1 MLKIEN
7 KIISNKPINI
17 KDYLWDVL
25 KYKSLIYFLSKR
37 DFITFYKQT
46 VLGPIWYLIQP
57 LLSSFVF
64 LIIFNRLAKIPTSGE
79 PGILFYMAG
88 TIFWTFFSDSLNRTS
103 RTLIDNVDLYGK
115 VYFPRLV
122 SAISAHLITFLKLSI
137 QFLLFLILVIYYI
150 VLGYDYSLSKYLFLL
165 PFLILNLT
173 LISLGFG
180 LLMASMT
187 IKYRDFIFALTFGL
201 QLLMY
206 ATPVVYSFDII
217 PNEYKLLA
225 SLNPVAPVLELI
237 KDVIFNHPLLDFKYY
252 FVSLVITIFTLLI
265 SIKMFLNSE
274 KDFIDKI

>member
-17 KDYLWDVL
+17 KDYLWDVF

-122 SAISAHLITFLKLSI
+122 SAISTHLITFLKLSI

-165 PFLILNLT
+165 PFLILNLA

-206 ATPVVYSFDII
+206 A
-217 PNEYKLLA
+217 A
-225 SLNPVAPVLELI
+225 
-237 KDVIFNHPLLDFKYY
+237 
-252 FVSLVITIFTLLI
+252 
-265 SIKMFLNSE
+265 FLKNV
-274 KDFIDKI
+274 FLGI

>member
-7 KIISNKPINI
+7 RIISNKPINL
-17 KDYLWDVL
+17 KDYFFDVL
-25 KYKSLIYFLSKR
+25 RYKSLIFFLSKR

-64 LIIFNRLAKIPTSGE
+64 LIIFNKLAKIPTSGV
-79 PGILFYMAG
+79 PGVLFYMTG

-103 RTLIDNVDLYGK
+103 RTLIDNVELYGK

-122 SAISAHLITFLKLSI
+122 SAISTHLITFLKLSI
-137 QFLLFLILVIYYI
+137 QFLLFLCLLFYYI
-150 VLGYDYSLSKYLFLL
+150 ISGYDYSIGKYIFLL
-165 PFLILNLT
+165 PFLILNLSM
-173 LISLGFG
+173 ISLGFG

-206 ATPVVYSFDII
+206 ASPVVYSFDII
-217 PNEYKLLA
+217 PDQYKLLA
-225 SLNPVAPVLELI
+225 SFNPVAPVLELI
-237 KDVIFNHPLLDFKYY
+237 KDVIFNDTLLDLKYY
-252 FVSLVITIFTLLI
+252 LVSLTMTLVTFLLA
-265 SIKMFLNSE
+265 IKMFLNAE
-274 KDFIDKI
+274 KDFIDRI